1 MLTREVSFDLKDGRK
16 AILRNPRNEDIP
28 GLLDYLVRS
37 AGESDFIMRYPEEC
51 AKYTAEGEAKWVE
64 GNNSD
69 ENTAVLVC
77 EVDGKIA
84 GNCSIHRN
92 PMMKVRH
99 RGAIAIALLQEF
111 WGQGIGTAM
120 FREMEHIAKSW
131 GDTTQLELEFVEGN
145 ARARGLYEK
154 MGFRIVGVRPDAY
167 RFKDGSLHNEY
178 IMMKKLPKE

>member
-1 MLTREVSFDLKDGRK
+1 MLTREVNFTMKDGRK
-16 AILRNPRNEDIP
+16 AVLRNPREGDVQ
-28 GLLDYLVRS
+28 GLLDYLVQS

-51 AKYTAEGEAKWVE
+51 ARYTPEGETKWIE

-69 ENTAVLVC
+69 ENAAVLVC
-77 EVDGKIA
+77 EADGKIA

-99 RGAIAIALLQEF
+99 RAFIAIALLKEY
-111 WGQGIGTAM
+111 WGCGIGTAM
-120 FREMEHIAKSW
+120 FREMTEIAKSW
-131 GDTTQLELEFVEGN
+131 EGVSQLELEFVEGN
-145 ARARGLYEK
+145 SRARALYEK

-178 IMMKKLPKE
+178 IMMKKL